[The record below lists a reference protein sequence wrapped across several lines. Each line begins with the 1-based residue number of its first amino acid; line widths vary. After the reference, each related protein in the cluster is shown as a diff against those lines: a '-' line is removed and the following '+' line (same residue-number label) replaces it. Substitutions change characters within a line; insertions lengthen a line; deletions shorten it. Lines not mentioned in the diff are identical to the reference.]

1 MHAYRKDSERLSGA
15 NRVCGI
21 RVPAWMSLTFVY
33 QTRNLISPLSIGN

>member
-21 RVPAWMSLTFVY
+21 RVPAWMSLSFTHQPEKPV
-33 QTRNLISPLSIGN
+33 LSLPNDN